1 MSFVLKTE
9 RLVLRPLDIED
20 LDTVHEYASDVE
32 NTKYMI
38 HLPNDTIEETSHFLT
53 RITNEW
59 KKDQLKFY
67 EFAITLEEKTNW
79 CCFCLFE

>member
-1 MSFVLKTE
+1 MVMLSYRSCNKVFLLTKEIEMSFVLKTE

-38 HLPNDTIEETSHFLT
+38 
-53 RITNEW
+53 
-59 KKDQLKFY
+59 Q
-67 EFAITLEEKTNW
+67 
-79 CCFCLFE
+79 